1 MLKRIHILLVT
12 ADEEW
17 RAKLY
22 TQLAHQNFDQVDQAA
37 DAITALSL
45 CYEAQPDLVVLE
57 ARLPDAEGLT
67 LCRMIQVSSPTT
79 KVVLVTNDASLQ
91 MTALQVGAT
100 GCISRDFPLS
110 KWSTLLNYVNRGGAI
125 FSQATIDEVLVQSSS
140 VKTETHTVSVGTLTV
155 DLSRRRVT
163 LAGRGLHLTPR
174 EFALLACLAQNVGQ
188 AVTFDQLLNEA
199 WGYDE
204 EMGTEAQVRLYITRL
219 RRKLGDDSQTFDFI
233 ISERGIGY
241 RLCSQ
246 EEWDQKTNP
255 DRLNIFHTA
264 RLLEGISGGYSGSSL
279 PLNSLI
285 TV

>member
-1 MLKRIHILLVT
+1 LVT

-22 TQLAHQNFDQVDQAA
+22 TQLAHHDFDQVDQAA

-45 CYEAQPDLVVLE
+45 CCETQPDLVVIE
-57 ARLPDAEGLT
+57 TRLPDADGLT

-79 KVVLVTNDASLQ
+79 KVVLVTSDASLQ

-125 FSQATIDEVLVQSSS
+125 FSQAAIDEILAQSSS
-140 VKTETHTVSVGTLTV
+140 AKSEAQTISVGSLTV
-155 DLSRRRVT
+155 DLSRRQVT
-163 LAGRGLHLTPR
+163 LAGRRAHLTPR

-204 EMGTEAQVRLYITRL
+204 ETGTEAQVRLYITRL
-219 RRKLGDDSQTFDFI
+219 RRKLGDSPQTFDFI
-233 ISERGIGY
+233 VSERGIGY

-246 EEWDQKTNP
+246 REWDQKANP
-255 DRLNIFHTA
+255 DHLNIFYAA
-264 RLLEGISGGYSGSSL
+264 RLLEGVSGGYSGSST
-279 PLNSLI
+279 PLNSYNSI
-285 TV
+285 ATV